1 MSSKLIKVSSDAV
14 RNPQPLCH
22 LNITSDETG
31 AVSAQAVYVGGFDLN
46 IPAHFFLMRLMRL
59 ADTLGEREA
68 IAKDEIDQIMEIP
81 KGQVFS

>member
-1 MSSKLIKVSSDAV
+1 MSNKLIKVSSDAV

-46 IPAHFFLMRLMRL
+46 IPAWLLMVSCGGAFKRL
-59 ADTLGEREA
+59 APARSRL
-68 IAKDEIDQIMEIP
+68 
-81 KGQVFS
+81 